1 MKKIFKL
8 AAAVATISVLA
19 GCTNTSIEQ
28 LPSNNHNGRVGFLVI
43 HHTAIDY
50 QHSVRALTAPH
61 AVSAHYLIPERF
73 DDTWDEEEL
82 RVQQLVDESRRA
94 WHAGS
99 SHWQGVDNLNS
110 QSIGIELVQQVRCRA
125 EPPAKTDIAEPDE
138 PESMAQDP
146 AAYARKAR
154 ASQLCRYPDYDRK
167 QIDLLVELVKDILA
181 RHPDIGPTQVVGH
194 ADITPMRRTDPGP
207 RFPWEALAK
216 EGIGAWYDNDKVESY
231 WEQLREVPVSV
242 GVVQEALAAYGY
254 GLELTGEI
262 DPQTYATLRSFQMH
276 FRPWDVSGEP
286 DRKSLATLLALLE
299 KYRPHKLQPLLD
311 ALHEN
316 FPEED
321 QGLANTQ

>member
-1 MKKIFKL
+1 MNKVLKSV
-8 AAAVATISVLA
+8 AATATIALLA
-19 GCTNTSIEQ
+19 GCSSTSIEQ

-43 HHTAIDY
+43 HHTAIDHK
-50 QHSVRALTAPH
+50 HSVRALTAPK

-73 DDTWDEEEL
+73 DDTWGDREL

-125 EPPAKTDIAEPDE
+125 EPPAMDAKTVSGDSEPL
-138 PESMAQDP
+138 AVDP

-154 ASQLCRYPDYDRK
+154 NSQLCRYPDYDRK
-167 QIDLLVELVKDILA
+167 QIDLLVELVKGILK
-181 RHPDIGPTQVVGH
+181 RHPDIGPTQIVGH

-231 WEQLREVPVSV
+231 WEQLRKVPVSI

-254 GLELTGEI
+254 GLELTGEM

-311 ALHEN
+311 TLHEN
-316 FPEED
+316 YPDED